1 MRPPCDDAI
10 ILSGRTEAPC
20 RPEAGPWILAAT
32 ILGSSIAFIDSTV
45 VNVALPAL
53 QSSLHATVVD
63 VQWVIESYGVL
74 LAALILVG
82 GALGDIFGRRLV
94 FLIGVVIFA
103 IGSAACGFS
112 TTVAQLVAARS
123 LQGIGAAALVPGS
136 LSIISAYFDEQSRGR
151 AIGTWS
157 GFTAI
162 STAAGPVVGGWLIEH
177 VSWRW
182 VFFINLPLAAAVILI
197 SLAFIPE
204 SRSNAARRVDWRGA
218 ALVTIGLGTLVY
230 GFINT
235 SIFGWRDPRVF
246 GALVL
251 GFVSLFAFIMLEL
264 REQSPM
270 VPPSL
275 FKIPAFTGANLLTL
289 FLYSAIGVFF
299 FLLPLNLIQIH
310 GYSATAAGAA
320 SLPLTFL
327 MFSLSRWS
335 GGLVGRYG
343 ARLPLIV
350 GPLVVAAGFLIF
362 ALAAAHSSYWR
373 SYFPAFLVFGV
384 GLAITVAPLTTTVMT
399 SVDNDRA
406 GTASGINNAVARV
419 AGVLAIAIIG
429 IVLLTTFRSHL
440 DQALANLN
448 IPPAALDSIK
458 ANQTKLAGL
467 EVPAG
472 LDPHTSAS
480 VRTAIRQAFVFSFR
494 LVVLI
499 CAALAAIS
507 ALIAWRMIPAPP
519 LTRAAPPSHP

>member
-10 ILSGRTEAPC
+10 ILSGYTDSPC

-32 ILGSSIAFIDSTV
+32 VLGSTMAFVDSTV

-53 QSSLHATVVD
+53 QSNLHATVMD

-112 TTVAQLVAARS
+112 NSVGQLIAARS

-162 STAAGPVVGGWLIEH
+162 SMAAGPVIGGWLIEH
-177 VSWRW
+177 VGWRW

-204 SRSNAARRVDWRGA
+204 SRSDSTHRVDWPGA
-218 ALVTIGLGTLVY
+218 ALVTVGLGALVY

-235 SIFGWRDPRVF
+235 SNLGWRDPSVF
-246 GALVL
+246 GTLIL
-251 GFVSLFAFIMLEL
+251 GFISLIAFVIVEA
-264 REQSPM
+264 REQAPM
-270 VPPSL
+270 VPPAL

-289 FLYSAIGVFF
+289 SLYSAIGVFF
-299 FLLPLNLIQIH
+299 FLLPLKLIQVD
-310 GYSATAAGAA
+310 GYSATAAGAS
-320 SLPLTFL
+320 SLPLTLL
-327 MFSLSRWS
+327 MFFLSRWS
-335 GGLVGRYG
+335 GGLVARYG
-343 ARLPLIV
+343 PRLPLMIGPIIV
-350 GPLVVAAGFLIF
+350 TAGFLLF
-362 ALAAAHSSYWR
+362 ALAPVGASYWR
-373 SYFPAFLVFGV
+373 SYFPAFLVLGT
-384 GLAITVAPLTTTVMT
+384 GMAITVAPLTTVVMT
-399 SVDNDRA
+399 SVDKDRA

-419 AGVLAIAIIG
+419 AGVLAIAVLG
-429 IVLLTTFRSHL
+429 IVIVTAFRSHL
-440 DQALANLN
+440 HDALANLAL
-448 IPPAALDSIK
+448 PPAALDFIHS
-458 ANQTKLAGL
+458 NETKLAGL
-467 EVPAG
+467 EVPPG
-472 LDPHTSAS
+472 LDAHTSAS
-480 VRTAIRQAFVFSFR
+480 ARAAITQAFLFSFR
-494 LVVLI
+494 LVLLI
-499 CAALAAIS
+499 CAALAAAS
-507 ALIAWRMIPAPP
+507 AFVSWNLIPARPP
-519 LTRAAPPSHP
+519 NSR